1 MTQLINVALD
11 FETFYDTDYSLSK
24 LTTPEY
30 VLDGRFE
37 PIGMALSVNG
47 SPATWFS
54 GDLSYLSKVLSKIP
68 WQQTRLIAH
77 NAIFDG
83 SILEWVFGY
92 KPAQFFCTMMGS
104 RPYVAPYTGSM
115 SLAKVCDFLGVG
127 QKGSEVHNYSGYRRS
142 DFTPDDLASYGRYC
156 ANDTWLCWKVYEY
169 LARTMPADEQD
180 LVDLTIKKFVRPKL
194 VLDTHVIRERGQ
206 DLENKRQDILAKCAL
221 LNCTEAQLRSR
232 VQFTKQLQSYGVVVP
247 TKNSQ
252 RTGKPTAAFAKDDEG
267 MIKLLTHDD
276 PRVRTL
282 AEAKIFTSS
291 TMEAKRLARFQTLY
305 DLDILGG
312 RKLPVPLLYYGAGP
326 GRFSGFDRINLQNL
340 SRVKRDK
347 LTKELKAGHLRMAL
361 RAPRGYKIVAAD
373 LSNIEARLV
382 ATVSGCAH
390 LVRAFAEGRDSYS
403 EFATRIYGRL
413 ITKANEVERFVGK
426 TCILGLGY
434 GMGWEKF
441 YKQMQIARVK
451 MDPTLAT
458 RIVWLYRDYYPQI
471 PEAWRS
477 LSHYATHMIPK
488 SGMYCWGPVT
498 FMHERIVLPNS
509 MPIIYPGI
517 RNTSEGL
524 IHEQILGK
532 GTAKSFRRVW
542 GGLLME
548 NICQALARIIITTA
562 ELKLA
567 RAGLQSVLQV
577 HDELVYVVPEI
588 MADKVAKVV
597 AKVMTTQV
605 PWLPALPVACEV
617 GIGDCYGNA
626 K

>member
-1 MTQLINVALD
+1 MQLINVALD
-11 FETFYDTDYSLSK
+11 FETFYDREYSLSK

-30 VLDGRFE
+30 ILDPRFE

-54 GDLSYLSKVLSKIP
+54 GDPNYLNRVLSKIP
-68 WQQTRLIAH
+68 WTKTRLIAH

-83 SILEWVFGY
+83 SILEWVFSY

-115 SLAKVCDFLGVG
+115 SLAKVSDYLGIG
-127 QKGSEVHNYSGYRRS
+127 AKGSEVHNYAGYRRV
-142 DFTPDDLASYGRYC
+142 DFTPHDLASYGRYC
-156 ANDTWLCWKVYEY
+156 ANDTWLCWRIYEY
-169 LARTMPADEQD
+169 LAKTMPQDEQD

-194 VLDTHVIRERGQ
+194 VLDTHVIRERLK
-206 DLENKRQDILAKCAL
+206 DLDDKRQDILAKCAL
-221 LNCTEAQLRSR
+221 LNCTESQLRSR
-232 VQFTKQLQSYGVVVP
+232 LQFSRVLRSYGVVA
-247 TKNSQ
+247 SQ
-252 RTGKPTAAFAKDDEG
+252 KRSTRTGKMTDAFAKDDEG
-267 MIKLLTHDD
+267 MIELLTHTD
-276 PRVRTL
+276 PRIRTL
-282 AEAKIFTSS
+282 ADAKIFTSS
-291 TMEAKRLARFQTLY
+291 TMEVTRLERFQKIY
-305 DLDILGG
+305 DLNVLEG
-312 RKLPVPLLYYGAGP
+312 RHIPVPLLYYGAGP
-326 GRFSGFDRINLQNL
+326 GRFSGYDRINLQNL

-347 LTKELKAGHLRMAL
+347 ITKELKAGHLRMAL
-361 RAPRGYKIVAAD
+361 RAPPGYKIVAAD

-403 EFATRIYGRL
+403 EFASRIYGRP
-413 ITKANEVERFVGK
+413 ITKADEVERFVGK

-434 GMGWEKF
+434 GMGHEKF
-441 YKQMQIARVK
+441 YRQMQIARVK
-451 MDPTLAT
+451 MDPTMAS

-477 LSHYATHMIPK
+477 LQHYATHMIPK
-488 SGMYCWGPVT
+488 NGMYCWGPVT
-498 FMHERIVLPNS
+498 FMHGRILLPNG

-517 RNTSEGL
+517 KNSIDGL
-524 IHEQILGK
+524 LHEQVLGK
-532 GTAKSFRRVW
+532 GGAKSIRRVW

-567 RAGLQSVLQV
+567 RAGLPAVLQV
-577 HDELVYVVPEI
+577 HDELVYVVPENI
-588 MADKVAKVV
+588 AERVAKVV
-597 AKVMTTQV
+597 AKVMTSTV
-605 PWLPALPVACEV
+605 PWLPSLPVACEV
-617 GIGDCYGNA
+617 GIGDCYGAA